1 MLYRKI
7 IAMTLCI
14 MLVLASLPVAALA
27 DSVTN
32 KLPTLE
38 TSPQG
43 ATQFNGDLVVYVM
56 KDNIWQEQGSIP
68 FDRFLSKKELKLT
81 DLPNTDE
88 VKIRIVQKQG
98 GSAHLDSAFLGGEN
112 PIKVA
117 GEDIYL
123 RKLSKQDLDVITLEK
138 SGIEITF
145 PQGQKD
151 RTLEICA
158 RIEGVVISK
167 TPFLFP
173 VQSGKWV
180 INENSSFYSYKL
192 NSDNETPKLNEILN
206 TLSAE
211 EPFFKQICLPGSGH
225 PQGLVYG
232 WAMNDNENLYVAI
245 DATIDNTMD
254 GEKDYAKVFVK
265 TLDGIKEFKLSVPET
280 KWGKPSF
287 IYTDKVEYQHKVY
300 EFVIPL
306 GELGISDLSEAQ
318 DLPLAFEIYGTAS
331 DPIYFDPDSYLVNED
346 VDEVLVKIVR
356 PYGDQTYAGRAVIN
370 CHVNDATSAT
380 LNEDFTIHGDGQIVF
395 EELATERAILIKL
408 IDDDIKETVEKIA
421 ISMFLV
427 SGEITHVGGPYPYEA
442 VITVND
448 NDEPSQV
455 EKTVQFEQATYDAI
469 ERDGASVFVTR
480 TGSAERPLEVMYRIT
495 DISTTKGQ
503 DYIEDVETGT
513 IKFAAGE
520 KRYHLWIPLLND
532 SREEPDETF
541 NISLVETDDGVSFG
555 ELRETEVTI
564 IHDDEGEDNYRG
576 NISFEKSNYSV
587 KEDAGVAEIK
597 VIYNPEE
604 YEGPYYMTLISVG
617 ELPEDAIAVEY
628 TTEDGTAIEGSD
640 YARASGILIFA
651 DTYEQTFTIPIEN
664 DLTVEE
670 DETVKL
676 VLVDGRGAGPG
687 EFIKATLTIIDDDDD
702 AVEPE
707 KGTINFAEPTYS
719 IMENDGKA
727 IITVVYTPRENEERF
742 SLASGDVVTVNFA
755 SSDGTAKEGADYERT
770 AGTLTFNAEEFIK
783 TFEIPINNDTKA
795 ESNETVNLTLTDTT
809 GRVRLGEQDNAVLT
823 IVNDDKDKV
832 KKPSR
837 PKEVPP
843 STTNLPEGT
852 IIGRMKGYIT
862 LSEPTKIVDGSK
874 ELQLSYNTEMSKNNM
889 NNTPR
894 VYYWNAEKKNWV
906 ALATYDAGD
915 GKVKAINDNGYKGW
929 FVVFGVI
936 EPDFSDLEGS
946 LFEVLLNRMNGLGI
960 IEGIPIKGET
970 KLRRAKPEQD
980 ITRAEFTMLISRI
993 LNIDVDDHKLPLLS
1007 EVEAMLFIYANYT
1020 DLNKIAEWVANPVG
1034 TLTRAEL
1041 IAGEGNEFRGTAP
1054 ITRIEAAVMIS
1065 KALRLLKEC
1074 KPADFSNVADADK
1087 IPEWAKEQVVEGVI
1101 TIYPDNTIR
1110 PSEDITRADA
1120 FEMLYKLF
1128 VIGLGW

>member
-1 MLYRKI
+1 
-7 IAMTLCI
+7 
-14 MLVLASLPVAALA
+14 MLVLASLPVAALS
-27 DSVTN
+27 DSLPD
-32 KLPTLE
+32 KLPTLG
-38 TSPQG
+38 TSIQG
-43 ATQFNGDLVVYVM
+43 ATQFNGDLVVYVL
-56 KDNIWQEQGSIP
+56 KDNIWQVQGSIP

-88 VKIRIVQKQG
+88 VKIKIVQKQG
-98 GSAHLDSAFLGGEN
+98 GSAHLDSVFLGAEK
-112 PIKVA
+112 PIEVT
-117 GEDIYL
+117 GEDMYL
-123 RKLSKQDLDVITLEK
+123 KKLSKQDLDVITVEK
-138 SGIEITF
+138 SGIDITF

-158 RIEGVVISK
+158 RIEAVVISQ

-180 INENSSFYSYKL
+180 INEDSSFYSYKL
-192 NSDNETPKLNEILN
+192 SSSNETPKLNEIFN

-211 EPFFKQICLPGSGH
+211 EPFFKEVCLPGSGH
-225 PQGLVYG
+225 PPGNMYG
-232 WAMNDNENLYVAI
+232 WVKNDSENLYIAI
-245 DATIDNTMD
+245 DATSDNTMD
-254 GEKDYAKVFVK
+254 ADKDYVKVYAK
-265 TLDGIKEFKLSVPET
+265 TADGIKMFKLSVPET
-280 KWGKPSF
+280 KWGKASF
-287 IYTDKVEYQHKVY
+287 IYTDKVAYQHKVY
-300 EFVIPL
+300 EFTIPL
-306 GELGISDLSEAQ
+306 SELSISDIGKAQ
-318 DLPLAFEIYGTAS
+318 DLPLAFEVYGTLS
-331 DPIYFDPDSYLVNED
+331 DPIYFEPDSYQVNED
-346 VDEVLVKIVR
+346 SDEVLVRIIR
-356 PYGDQTYAGRAVIN
+356 PDGQQPGIGTAVIT
-370 CHVNDATSAT
+370 CQINDATSAT
-380 LNEDFTIHGDGQIVF
+380 LDVDFTIQRDGQIVF
-395 EELATERAILIKL
+395 DEGVRERTVLIKL
-408 IDDDIKETVEKIA
+408 IDDNIEENVEKIA
-421 ISMFLV
+421 LSIFFY
-427 SGEITHVGGPYPYEA
+427 SGEGTHIGSSYEA

-448 NDEPSQV
+448 NDGSAQV
-455 EKTVQFEQATYDAI
+455 EKTVQFERANYETI
-469 ERDGASVFVTR
+469 ERDGASVYVTR
-480 TGSAERPLEVMYRIT
+480 SGAVDKAVDVMYKIT

-503 DYIEDVETGT
+503 DYIDDVETGT
-513 IKFAAGE
+513 FEIAAGE
-520 KRYHLWIPLLND
+520 RRYHLWIPLLND
-532 SREEPDETF
+532 GEEEPNETF
-541 NISLVETDDGVSFG
+541 KIRLVEADSGVSFG
-555 ELRETEVTI
+555 VLRETTVTI
-564 IHDDEGEDNYRG
+564 LHDDEDDDNYQG
-576 NISFEKSNYSV
+576 TISFEKRNYSV

-604 YEGPYYMTLISVG
+604 YEGPYYMTLISDG
-617 ELPEDAIAVEY
+617 ELPEDDVAVKY

-664 DLTVEE
+664 DLIDEE

-676 VLVDGRGAGPG
+676 LLVDGSRAGPG
-687 EFIKATLTIIDDDDD
+687 EIINATLTIIDDDDD
-702 AVEPE
+702 AAEPE

-719 IMENDGKA
+719 IRENNGKA
-727 IITVVYTPRENEERF
+727 IITVVYTPQENEEQF
-742 SLASGDVVTVNFA
+742 SLASGDVVTVDFA
-755 SSDGTAKEGADYERT
+755 SSDGTAKEGVDYERT
-770 AGTLTFNAEEFIK
+770 AGTLTFNAEELIK
-783 TFEIPINNDTKA
+783 TFEVPIKNDSKA

-809 GRVRLGEQDNAVLT
+809 GRVKLGEQDNAVLT
-823 IVNDDKDKV
+823 IVNDDKQKA
-832 KKPSR
+832 KNPSK

-843 STTNLPEGT
+843 SVENLPKGT
-852 IIGRMKGYIT
+852 IIGRMNGYIT
-862 LSEPTKIVDGSK
+862 LSQPIKIIDGSK
-874 ELQLSYNTEMSKNNM
+874 ELQLSYNTEMSQNNM

-936 EPDFSDLEGS
+936 EPGFSDLEGS
-946 LFEVLLNRMNGLGI
+946 VFEVLLNRMNGLGI

-970 KLRRAKPEQD
+970 KVRRARPEQN

-1007 EVEAMLFIYANYT
+1007 EVEAMLFIYANYN

-1074 KPADFSNVADADK
+1074 KPADFSNVVDAYK